1 MEWLKQQFRRKEEG
15 FIFHKK
21 NKGGTFLRLKNYKI
35 NPSVRKRQRDLLKQT
50 LIITM
55 LFKTIKIIFWCN
67 FFPTGNTN
75 GF

>member
-35 NPSVRKRQRDLLKQT
+35 NPSVRKGRG
-50 LIITM
+50 I
-55 LFKTIKIIFWCN
+55 C
-67 FFPTGNTN
+67 
-75 GF
+75 

>member
-35 NPSVRKRQRDLLKQT
+35 YPGHGEPTSLDAERNS
-50 LIITM
+50 LIRWAQAI
-55 LFKTIKIIFWCN
+55 
-67 FFPTGNTN
+67 
-75 GF
+75 